1 MLDQWRFYI
10 IIVFT
15 APRSSS
21 LVQDARFSSWKSW
34 VQIPYA
40 VQSYGFCGLLKF
52 VFFREL
58 RTLSDDGA
66 NPIRGTINQVS
77 DRPLFPLFFSSS
89 ITFFTSWTLSLRAI
103 KIASSVS
110 MTIMFSNPITATN
123 FLSDLIKQFLL

>member
-66 NPIRGTINQVS
+66 NPIRGTNI
-77 DRPLFPLFFSSS
+77 SSMACQNLC
-89 ITFFTSWTLSLRAI
+89 FAANCEPCR
-103 KIASSVS
+103 
-110 MTIMFSNPITATN
+110 MTGQIPYAV
-123 FLSDLIKQFLL
+123 Q